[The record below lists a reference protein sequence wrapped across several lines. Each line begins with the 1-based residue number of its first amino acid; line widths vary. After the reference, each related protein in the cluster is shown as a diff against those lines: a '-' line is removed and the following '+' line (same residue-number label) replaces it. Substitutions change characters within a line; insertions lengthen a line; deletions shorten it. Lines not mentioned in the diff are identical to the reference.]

1 MLFYVDLSRIK
12 AVGQVILVAQEL
24 LKSFNLP
31 LNRKILYPFFF
42 NVFFILFFSCS
53 SGMGQF
59 NPVTMQNVQMSQSPV
74 GAPRSASPMTH
85 PPQMGMGTIPA
96 VSSKK

>member
-31 LNRKILYPFFF
+31 LNRKILCVFYFIFFM
-42 NVFFILFFSCS
+42 LFRD
-53 SGMGQF
+53 GPVQPRDHAERADV
-59 NPVTMQNVQMSQSPV
+59 PVT
-74 GAPRSASPMTH
+74 G
-85 PPQMGMGTIPA
+85 G
-96 VSSKK
+96 SS